1 MTVSNVMNLNQNRFE
16 NRPKTRREQAKMFQK
31 YTVFK
36 TETQHKTKKEIV
48 DLIKSELGVVEND
61 ISVWNHM
68 MQAISRISISE
79 VAQSDGK

>member
-1 MTVSNVMNLNQNRFE
+1 
-16 NRPKTRREQAKMFQK
+16 MFQK

-79 VAQSDGK
+79 VAQSDGKWTFLQISQLILMTLMANSQY